1 MLNHATWGKKTKTK
15 TWVVWDLSLEII
27 YYIIKVRLR
36 SCNYTKWLLLLISKK
51 QICFKLLLN
60 LATSVKQKNK
70 NMGCVGFKFKKFWE

>member
-36 SCNYTKWLLLLISKK
+36 SCDYTKWLLSLISKK

-60 LATSVKQKNK
+60 LATWGKKEKQKR
-70 NMGCVGFKFKKFWE
+70 GLCEI